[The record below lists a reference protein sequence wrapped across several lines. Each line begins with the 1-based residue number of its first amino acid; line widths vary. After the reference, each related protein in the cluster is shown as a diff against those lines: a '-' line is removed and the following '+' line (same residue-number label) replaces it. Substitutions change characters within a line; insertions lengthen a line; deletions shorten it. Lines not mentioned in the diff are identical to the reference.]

1 MRYVIGLAAALTLCV
16 AAVPAH
22 AQGRGNSGV
31 HAKGAQAGAPT
42 THGGGHAPDTPKPNT
57 GAPTQHGGSAE
68 PAETH
73 SGKHGTTTTT
83 TTTTTV
89 TSTTPTSHHA
99 NDQLAAKLQPLLPA
113 GMNIND
119 AASGFKNWGQFVAAV
134 HVSHNLNIP
143 FADLKAKM
151 TGAQPLSLGQAIQA
165 LHPSSNTTTTV
176 RREVET
182 AESEANDDLRPTHK

>member
-1 MRYVIGLAAALTLCV
+1 MRYVIGLVAALALSV

-22 AQGRGNSGV
+22 AQGRGNSGT
-31 HAKGAQAGAPT
+31 HGNAPQTGAPA
-42 THGGGHAPDTPKPNT
+42 THGGGHAPDTPKPNA
-57 GAPTQHGGSAE
+57 GAPTQHGGAAE

-73 SGKHGTTTTT
+73 SGKHGTTT

-113 GMNIND
+113 GTNIND

-165 LHPSSNTTTTV
+165 LQPSTTTTTSTRV

-182 AESEANDDLRPTHK
+182 AESEADEDLRTTHK